1 MRILRTEGPRDD
13 VPDFSQRRPS
23 PLASFENTP
32 SDAEYVWDMFELRL
46 MLYAVAA
53 IAALVAGL
61 LLTPIIRRFARAR
74 GFVDC
79 PGGRKIQA
87 APIALGGGAAVFGA
101 LLIGCLAATLI
112 GLLSDYRV
120 WTADDFPKLGILFIA
135 CVSVVLLGLV
145 DDAIHIRGR
154 YKLLGQLLIAGVI
167 VASGEQI
174 EKFTVFG
181 QTIVLE
187 NFAIPLT
194 LFWLLGTMNAINL
207 IDGIDGLA
215 GSVGMVLSLTIAA
228 ITAWQG
234 HVGETVIM
242 LALAGAQLGFLRYNF
257 APASIYLGDAGSML
271 IGLVIGAV
279 AVHTSVK
286 TPAALALAVPVA
298 VWSIPILDSAAAI
311 LRRKLT
317 GRSLFTPDRGHLHH
331 SLLIRG
337 WSVRQAALFIVL
349 ICATTC
355 LSAVLSVI
363 WRNEFI
369 ALITVLAVLVFL
381 IFTRTFGHIEFA
393 LLRDRV
399 RFPVYSHGT
408 LENGES
414 SLSRTTCI
422 RLQGSREW
430 DKLWTAIV
438 ESADTY
444 RLTRLKLSLSIPA
457 LHEAFFATWETSVRE
472 LKQQPEERTWR
483 LVHPLIL
490 DNEAVGTL
498 ELHGV
503 SLDGSTL
510 SQVIPVLE
518 FLEPIE
524 EDIRQIREH
533 IRLDRDAVKTGQ
545 TQLSLKAVRAEKSET
560 TASAP
565 SLATEAALRG

>member
-1 MRILRTEGPRDD
+1 MLEPR
-13 VPDFSQRRPS
+13 
-23 PLASFENTP
+23 
-32 SDAEYVWDMFELRL
+32 Y

-53 IAALVAGL
+53 VAALVAGL
-61 LLTPIIRRFARAR
+61 LLTPIVRRLARAR

-79 PGGRKIQA
+79 PGGRKMQV
-87 APIALGGGAAVFGA
+87 APVALGGGAAVFGA
-101 LLIGCLAATLI
+101 LLIGCLTAAGI
-112 GLLSDYRV
+112 GLASGYNV
-120 WTADDFPKLGILFIA
+120 WSAEEFPKLGILLAA
-135 CVSVVLLGLV
+135 CVSVVLLGLL
-145 DDAIHIRGR
+145 DDAVHIRGR
-154 YKLLGQLLIAGVI
+154 YKLLGQLAIAGVI
-167 VASGEQI
+167 VASGERI

-181 QTIVLE
+181 QLVQLD

-215 GSVGMVLSLTIAA
+215 GSVGTVLCLTIAA

-234 HVGETVIM
+234 YVGETVIM

-286 TPAALALAVPVA
+286 APAALALAVPVA

-331 SLLIRG
+331 SLLVRG

-369 ALITVLAVLVFL
+369 ALVTVLAVLVFL

-399 RFPVYSHGT
+399 RFPFSRGSR
-408 LENGES
+408 ENGDS

-430 DKLWTAIV
+430 DKLWAAII

-444 RLTRLKLSLSIPA
+444 RLTKLKLSLSIPA
-457 LHEAFFATWETSVRE
+457 LHEAFFATWETAVRE
-472 LKQQPEERTWR
+472 LKHPPEDRTWR
-483 LVHPLIL
+483 LVHPLVV
-490 DNEAVGTL
+490 DNEPVGTL
-498 ELHGV
+498 EITGV
-503 SLDGSTL
+503 SLDGATL
-510 SQVIPVLE
+510 AQVIPVLE

-533 IRLDRDAVKTGQ
+533 IRLDRDAVRTGQ
-545 TQLSLKAVRAEKSET
+545 SQVSLRAMRPEVKPEL
-560 TASAP
+560 AP
-565 SLATEAALRG
+565 PAPTLATEAALRG

>member
-1 MRILRTEGPRDD
+1 M
-13 VPDFSQRRPS
+13 VY
-23 PLASFENTP
+23 LA
-32 SDAEYVWDMFELRL
+32 
-46 MLYAVAA
+46 AA
-53 IAALVAGL
+53 AAALVAGL
-61 LLTPIIRRFARAR
+61 LLTPVVRRLAHAW

-79 PGGRKIQA
+79 PGGRKTQV

-101 LLIGCLAATLI
+101 LLVGCLAAALL
-112 GLLSDYRV
+112 GLASGYTV
-120 WTADDFPKLGILFIA
+120 WTADDAPKLAILLVACIA
-135 CVSVVLLGLV
+135 VVLLGLI
-145 DDAIHIRGR
+145 DDRVHIRGR
-154 YKLLGQLLIAGVI
+154 YKLLGQLAIAGII
-167 VASGEQI
+167 VVAGARI
-174 EKFTVFG
+174 EKFMVFG
-181 QTIVLE
+181 QLIELQS
-187 NFAIPLT
+187 FAIPLT

-215 GSVGMVLSLTIAA
+215 GSVGTVLCLTIAA

-234 HVGETVIM
+234 NVSETVI
-242 LALAGAQLGFLRYNF
+242 LLSLAGAQLGFLRYNF

-286 TPAALALAVPVA
+286 ASAALALAVPVA

-331 SLLIRG
+331 SLLVRG

-369 ALITVLAVLVFL
+369 ALVTVVAVLVFL

-399 RFPVYSHGT
+399 RFPVFFRDARD
-408 LENGES
+408 NADS

-430 DKLWTAIV
+430 DKLWAAII

-457 LHEAFFATWETSVRE
+457 LHEAFFATWETSARE
-472 LKQQPEERTWR
+472 LKQHAEDRGWR
-483 LVHPLIL
+483 LVHPLIV
-490 DNEAVGTL
+490 DNESVGML
-498 ELHGV
+498 EIAGV

-510 SQVIPVLE
+510 AQVIPVLE

-545 TQLSLKAVRAEKSET
+545 SQISLRAVRPDGKPEGTPTVPSFAPET
-560 TASAP
+560 V
-565 SLATEAALRG
+565 LRG

>member
-1 MRILRTEGPRDD
+1 
-13 VPDFSQRRPS
+13 
-23 PLASFENTP
+23 
-32 SDAEYVWDMFELRL
+32 MFEPRL
-46 MLYAVAA
+46 MLYLAA
-53 IAALVAGL
+53 AAAALIAGL
-61 LLTPIIRRFARAR
+61 LLTPVVRRLALAW

-79 PGGRKIQA
+79 PGGRKIQV

-101 LLIGCLAATLI
+101 LLVGCLAAALV
-112 GLLSDYRV
+112 GVASGYDV
-120 WTADDFPKLGILFIA
+120 WDANDFPKLGILLLSG
-135 CVSVVLLGLV
+135 VSIVLLGLV
-145 DDAIHIRGR
+145 DDAVHIRGR
-154 YKLLGQLLIAGVI
+154 YKLLGQLAIAGII
-167 VASGEQI
+167 VAAGARI
-174 EKFTVFG
+174 EKFTLFG
-181 QTIVLE
+181 QLIVLG
-187 NFAIPLT
+187 NFAVPLT

-215 GSVGMVLSLTIAA
+215 GSVGTVLCLTIAA

-234 HVGETVIM
+234 NVGETVIM

-279 AVHTSVK
+279 AIHTSVK
-286 TPAALALAVPVA
+286 APAALALAVPVA

-331 SLLIRG
+331 SLLVRG

-369 ALITVLAVLVFL
+369 ALVTVMAVLMFL

-399 RFPVYSHGT
+399 RFPLFFRGAS
-408 LENGES
+408 ENGDG

-430 DKLWTAIV
+430 DKLWAAII

-444 RLTRLKLSLSIPA
+444 RLTKLKLSLSIPA
-457 LHEAFFATWETSVRE
+457 LHEAFFATWKSSDRE
-472 LKQQPEERTWR
+472 LTQLAEDRTWQ
-483 LVHPLIL
+483 LVHPLVV
-490 DNEAVGTL
+490 DNESVGTV
-498 ELHGV
+498 EISGV
-503 SLDGSTL
+503 SIDGSTL
-510 SQVIPVLE
+510 AQVIPVLE

-533 IRLDRDAVKTGQ
+533 IRLDRDAMKTGHS
-545 TQLSLKAVRAEKSET
+545 QLSLRAVRLESKPEPPS
-560 TASAP
+560 SAP